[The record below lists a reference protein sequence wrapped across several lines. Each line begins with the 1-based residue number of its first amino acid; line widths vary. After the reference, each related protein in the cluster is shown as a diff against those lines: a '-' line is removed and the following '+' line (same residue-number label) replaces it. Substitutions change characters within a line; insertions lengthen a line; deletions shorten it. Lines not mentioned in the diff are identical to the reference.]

1 MESCARRW
9 VAIFKAQ
16 RESVSAVEGN
26 IRSGEDEAARAD
38 ERRDEQ
44 KEVDVRSLTILIRM
58 STKEMERYGVPGVAS
73 TEP

>member
-26 IRSGEDEAARAD
+26 IRSGEDEAARAE
-38 ERRDEQ
+38 ERRDE
-44 KEVDVRSLTILIRM
+44 
-58 STKEMERYGVPGVAS
+58 
-73 TEP
+73 